1 MIEKAVNDIFKAILA
16 QNSLDNRNAIPHSD
30 DFFSRMRSIH
40 GFSDD
45 FIRETLLLLR
55 EAHKIFIMEIVKKD
69 ERNNVDRIEGYID
82 ADLSTVRRLR
92 GVFHKLLA
100 DLYEED
106 TGRRLPP
113 HKVIKEMFT
122 KMGLYNNTPVGHIAN
137 KAIMLEEYEL
147 LLEKEYNAYTESWKE
162 PKLSR
167 LLEERN
173 DLLRTQLTE
182 KSSLE
187 AEAAAAESA
196 PEAKRAVDSA
206 SQKEISALT
215 SLQSIDKVLQIYG
228 IEFFLRIN
236 LRRYNF
242 DFVKTIVEQRIIKR
256 KEDLIMLKRMLQK
269 LRENA
274 DRDPDLARHLD
285 ELGELERLVNR
296 HLLLRMN

>member
-1 MIEKAVNDIFKAILA
+1 
-16 QNSLDNRNAIPHSD
+16 
-30 DFFSRMRSIH
+30 
-40 GFSDD
+40 
-45 FIRETLLLLR
+45 
-55 EAHKIFIMEIVKKD
+55 
-69 ERNNVDRIEGYID
+69 
-82 ADLSTVRRLR
+82 
-92 GVFHKLLA
+92 
-100 DLYEED
+100 
-106 TGRRLPP
+106 
-113 HKVIKEMFT
+113 
-122 KMGLYNNTPVGHIAN
+122 
-137 KAIMLEEYEL
+137 MLEEYEL